1 MIATTSLA
9 KEYGARTLFADV
21 SLQLNAGSRYGLVG
35 ANGSG
40 KSTLMRLLAG
50 DEAPSEGTV
59 TLAKRARVGVLR
71 QDRFLDDGEIILD
84 LAMRGD
90 AVVWNALTEQRR
102 IADSGDHAAAAR
114 MADLEDQIA
123 AHDGYTLEGRSAA
136 VLEGLG
142 IPTAVHHAPLGT
154 LSGGFKLRVLLAQVL
169 VGGVDILLLDEPTN
183 HLDILTIR
191 WLEKFLADY
200 AGCAVIISHDQR
212 FLDNVTSHTLDVD
225 YGTITLIK
233 GGYSAAMVEK
243 AAARARKE
251 TAVARAE
258 EEIARKRAF
267 VERFGAKNTKA
278 TQAQSRLKQI
288 ERIEVEELAESS
300 RRAPAL
306 RFVPERP
313 SGREVLELGGVSKS
327 YGDNHVLANVSLTV
341 RRGERV
347 GIIGPNGLGKSTLL
361 KIAVERLDADAGRVR
376 WGHEARPG
384 YFPQDHREVL
394 TDGDATPLSILE
406 AACPGESP
414 TFVRGQLGRVLF
426 SGEEAGKQ
434 VRLLSGGECAR
445 LIFALISVEKPNVLV
460 LDEPTNHL
468 DLESIHALVEAL
480 KQYTGTV
487 IFVSHDRWFVSE
499 LATRI
504 IELTPAGPNDFPGT
518 YAEYLARCGDDH
530 LDGDA
535 VVLKAKRARAETATG
550 RDGAGAAAAAP
561 SALSWEERKRRRNRV
576 AQLPKLRDKAM
587 AAIEAAEARK
597 QEIHDLYADPT
608 FYTKTSHDEID
619 ALGEELAALAPK
631 LDTLMTEWEAL
642 EREIAEADSKPESP

>member
-1 MIATTSLA
+1 MIATTDIA
-9 KEYGARTLFADV
+9 KEYGARTLFSGV

-40 KSTLMRLLAG
+40 KSTFMRLLAG
-50 DEAPSEGTV
+50 DEEASNGTV

-71 QDRFLDDGEIILD
+71 QDRFLDDGAIILD

-102 IADSGDHAAAAR
+102 IADSGDHAEAGR

-142 IPTAVHHAPLGT
+142 IPTAVHRAPLGT

-225 YGTITLIK
+225 YGTITLIS
-233 GGYSAAMVEK
+233 GGYSKAMVDK

-251 TAVARAE
+251 SAVARAE
-258 EEIARKRAF
+258 DEIARKRAF

-288 ERIEVEELAESS
+288 ERIEVEELAASS

-306 RFVPERP
+306 RFIPARP
-313 SGREVLELGGVSKS
+313 SGREALELAGISKS
-327 YGDNHVLANVSLTV
+327 YGDNRVLANVSLTV

-361 KIAVERLDADAGRVR
+361 KIAVERLAADAGRVR

-394 TDGDATPLSILE
+394 TDGDATPLQILE

-414 TFVRGQLGRVLF
+414 TFVRSQLGRVLF

-445 LIFALISVEKPNVLV
+445 LIFALLSVAQPNVLV

-480 KQYTGTV
+480 KQYAGTL

-504 IELTPAGPNDFPGT
+504 IELTPTGPNDFPGS
-518 YAEYLARCGDDH
+518 YADYLTRCGDDH

-535 VVLKAKRARAETATG
+535 VVLKAKRARAETATANDEG
-550 RDGAGAAAAAP
+550 GSAASLSSAAS
-561 SALSWEERKRRRNRV
+561 SAASWEEQKRRRNRL
-576 AQLPKLRDKAM
+576 AQLPKLRDRVM

-597 QEIHDLYADPT
+597 QAIHERYADPS
-608 FYTKTSHDEID
+608 FYVQTSHDEID
-619 ALGEELAALAPK
+619 ALGEELAALGPK
-631 LDTLMTEWEAL
+631 LDTLMTEWEGL
-642 EREIAEADSKPESP
+642 EREIAEADSK

>member
-1 MIATTSLA
+1 MIATTDLG
-9 KEYGARTLFADV
+9 KEYGARSLFAGV

-40 KSTLMRLLAG
+40 KSTFMRLLAG
-50 DEAPSEGTV
+50 DEEASAGTV
-59 TLAKRARVGVLR
+59 ALVKRARVGVLR

-90 AVVWNALTEQRR
+90 AVVWDALTEQRR
-102 IADSGDHAAAAR
+102 IADSGDHAEASK
-114 MADLEDQIA
+114 MADLEDRIA

-142 IPTAVHHAPLGT
+142 IPTAVHRAPLGT

-225 YGTITLIK
+225 YGTITLWS
-233 GGYSAAMVEK
+233 GGYSKAMVEK

-258 EEIARKRAF
+258 DEIARKRAF

-288 ERIEVEELAESS
+288 ERIEVEELVESS
-300 RRAPAL
+300 RRAPSL

-313 SGREVLELGGVSKS
+313 SGRDVLELAGVSKS
-327 YGDNHVLANVSLTV
+327 YGENHVLSNVSLTV

-361 KIAVERLDADAGRVR
+361 KIAVERLEADAGRVR
-376 WGHEARPG
+376 WGHEVRPG

-394 TDGDATPLSILE
+394 TDGEATPFSILD

-426 SGEEAGKQ
+426 SGEEAGKK
-434 VRLLSGGECAR
+434 VRLLSGGESAR
-445 LIFALISVEKPNVLV
+445 LIFALLSVAKPNVLV

-468 DLESIHALVEAL
+468 DLETIHAVVGAL
-480 KQYTGTV
+480 KQYEGTV

-499 LATRI
+499 LATRV
-504 IELTPAGPNDFPGT
+504 IELTPAGLNDFPGT
-518 YAEYLARCGDDH
+518 YPEYLARLGDDH

-535 VVLKAKRARAETATG
+535 VVLKAKRARSETAVG
-550 RDGAGAAAAAP
+550 DGASAA
-561 SALSWEERKRRRNRV
+561 SALSWEEQKRRRNRR
-576 AQLPKLRDKAM
+576 AQLPKLRDRVM
-587 AAIEAAEARK
+587 AAIETAEARK
-597 QEIHDLYADPT
+597 KEIHDRYADPS
-608 FYTKTSHDEID
+608 FYAQTSHDEID
-619 ALGEELAALAPK
+619 ALGEELAALGPK
-631 LDTLMTEWEAL
+631 IDALIVEWEGL
-642 EREIAEADSKPESP
+642 EREIAESESEPQ